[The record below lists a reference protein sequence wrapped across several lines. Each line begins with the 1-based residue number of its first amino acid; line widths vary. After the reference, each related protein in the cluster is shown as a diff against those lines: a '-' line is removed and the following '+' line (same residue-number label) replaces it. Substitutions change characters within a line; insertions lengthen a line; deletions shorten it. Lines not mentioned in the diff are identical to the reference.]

1 MAFLAILVAA
11 LAPLP
16 GVSAAAAGGTIL
28 VYGDSLSAAYG
39 IAQEQGWVKLLE
51 ARLKG
56 EKRNYSVA
64 NASISGETTS
74 GGLTRMKQALERHK
88 PAITVIELGA
98 NDGLRGLPIAQM
110 RKNLGAMIAQARE
123 AGSRV
128 VLVGVKLPP
137 NYGADYNRTFE
148 AVFTDLASEH
158 KAGLVPFLYEG
169 FAEKR
174 EFYQSDN
181 IHPTAAAQPIL
192 LDNVWKALKPL
203 LK

>member
-74 GGLTRMKQALERHK
+74 GGLTRMKQALARHK

-110 RKNLGAMIAQARE
+110 RKNLGAMIAQVRE

-137 NYGADYNRTFE
+137 NYGADYNRAFE
-148 AVFTDLASEH
+148 SVFTDLAREH
-158 KAGLVPFLYEG
+158 KAGLVPFRPGCFRL
-169 FAEKR
+169 AAKLAATP
-174 EFYQSDN
+174 DN
-181 IHPTAAAQPIL
+181 
-192 LDNVWKALKPL
+192 K
-203 LK
+203 